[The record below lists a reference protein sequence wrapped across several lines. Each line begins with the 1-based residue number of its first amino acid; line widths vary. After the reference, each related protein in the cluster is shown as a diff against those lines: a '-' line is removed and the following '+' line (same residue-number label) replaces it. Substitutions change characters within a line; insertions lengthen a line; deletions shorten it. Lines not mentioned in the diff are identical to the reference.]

1 MGSDVTDETQSGEA
15 FSVDDEQQFQ
25 NIVENISSAVFI
37 FQGEV
42 MRYVNAAALS
52 ISGYSKDEL
61 LAMPFW
67 AIIHEDFQTL
77 VKQRGRSRQAG
88 DDISASYELKI
99 VRKDGEHRWVNFR
112 ASMIELDGKPAVLGL
127 AEDITERKQV
137 EADLQ
142 ETRNIFERLAD
153 YHVMTAS
160 LSADDVIQKSLAFLR
175 DIFTPHESSIAL
187 IQTDQNSFCLTASSH
202 REQTE
207 LGKGILIPFQATV
220 LSEVIQSQMPRYRPD
235 IAAEHSRYKIDKQL
249 LENGFRSDF
258 LVPLWVE
265 NQCVGTLNMVRSKI
279 DAFSKRERELIALIA
294 SHLAQ
299 TLHNA
304 SLFQAL
310 RENEQQ
316 YRTLVEDSPDMI
328 HSLDINGRITRANKA
343 ELEAMGYSREE
354 YMGKLVMDIVHPD
367 YCETTKNRLAAV
379 QVSQTI
385 SKYETALVT
394 KSGKKVNVEVSATP
408 QIAHGKVIATRAIM
422 RDITERSRSEYFTKR
437 ISKIIEMAATA
448 VPAEKV
454 YEAIC
459 QMYEEKYPRM
469 RASILRLEG
478 NQLFHCSAPSLPE
491 DYCKAIDGVKIG
503 PATGSC
509 GTAAYLGRE
518 VIVENIATDPLWAAY
533 KEIALPYG
541 LQACWSEPVIGGD
554 GTILATFAMYFNQP
568 SRPSDGELLELK
580 GASGL
585 VSIIMER
592 ERREAQVRKLSN
604 AITFAG
610 SSIIITNRIGVIEY
624 VNPAFTKITGY
635 STEDAVGKTPRIL
648 NSGNQDA
655 TFYECMWQIII
666 RGEIWHGKVIDKR
679 KDGSF
684 FPAMLTIA
692 PIVDDQGV
700 ITHFV
705 GSHADISELE
715 DMEAQFHQAQKMEAI
730 GTLVGG
736 IAHDFN
742 NLLAAMTGNLYL
754 AKMKVQQQP
763 YVVQKLSNIEQLS
776 LRAADMIQQLLT
788 FARKDRVSM
797 KPLPFTP
804 FIKETLKFLETS
816 VPENIFMRQDICSED
831 LLLNGDGTQLHQ
843 VLMNLINNARD
854 AVEHAHGPRITIRL
868 STFHADDGW
877 LEHHVYFQAGSYAHL
892 SVEDNGC
899 GIPEQQLEHLFEP
912 FFTTKEVGKGTG
924 LGLSMVY
931 GAVKTHHGFVE
942 VESVLGEGSNFHIYI
957 PLLEQGNSDS
967 PSPRQQE
974 ATKGHGE
981 MILLADDETHVRET
995 GKEVLEA
1002 LGYQVL
1008 TASNGQQAVEIFEA
1022 QAEKIDLCLFDI
1034 VMPVMGGDE
1043 AAKQVR
1049 LIKPDTKIIFATGY
1063 DKKMQYHMAAETV
1076 LSKPFSIVEM
1086 SQMIRQQL
1094 DAALPG

>member
-1 MGSDVTDETQSGEA
+1 MGSDITDKTQSGEP
-15 FSVDDEQQFQ
+15 FSVDDERQFQ

-37 FQGEV
+37 FQGEL

-67 AIIHEDFQTL
+67 AIIHADFQAL

-88 DDISASYELKI
+88 DDIPASYELKI
-99 VRKDGEHRWVNFR
+99 VRKDGEHRWISFR

-127 AEDITERKQV
+127 AEEITKRKQV

-142 ETRNIFERLAD
+142 ESRNVFERLAD
-153 YHVMTAS
+153 YHAMTAS
-160 LSADDVIQKSLAFLR
+160 LSADAVIQNSLAFLH
-175 DIFTPHESSIAL
+175 DTFTSHESSIAL
-187 IQTDQNSFCLTASSH
+187 IQADQNSFCLTASSH
-202 REQTE
+202 REQME

-220 LSEVIQSQMPRYRPD
+220 LSEVIQSQRPRYRPD
-235 IAAEHSRYKIDKQL
+235 IAAEHSRYKVDKQL

-265 NQCVGTLNMVRSKI
+265 NQCMGTLNMVRSEI
-279 DAFSKRERELIALIA
+279 DAFSRRERELIALIA
-294 SHLAQ
+294 SRLAQ
-299 TLHNA
+299 ALHNA
-304 SLFQAL
+304 SLFLAL
-310 RENEQQ
+310 RESEQQ

-328 HSLDINGRITRANKA
+328 HSLDTNGRIISANKA
-343 ELEAMGYSREE
+343 ELESMGYSREE
-354 YMGKLVMDIVHPD
+354 YMGKPVMDIVHPD
-367 YCETTKNRLAAV
+367 CFETTRNRLTSVLAG
-379 QVSQTI
+379 QTI

-394 KSGKKVNVEVSATP
+394 KSGKKINVEVSATP

-422 RDITERSRSEYFTKR
+422 RDITKRSRSEYFTKR

-454 YEAIC
+454 YAAIC

-491 DYCKAIDGVKIG
+491 DYRKAIDGVKIG
-503 PATGSC
+503 PAAGSC
-509 GTAAYLGRE
+509 GTAAFLGRE
-518 VIVENIATDPLWAAY
+518 VIVENIATDPLWSDY

-541 LQACWSEPVIGGD
+541 LQACWSDPVIGVD
-554 GTILATFAMYFNQP
+554 GTVLATFAMYFNQP

-592 ERREAQVRKLSN
+592 ERREAQVYKLSN
-604 AITFAG
+604 ALTCAG
-610 SSIIITNRIGVIEY
+610 SSIIITNRAGVIEY

-635 STEDAVGKTPRIL
+635 STEEAMGKTPIML

-655 TFYECMWQIII
+655 AFYECMWQTIT
-666 RGEIWHGKVIDKR
+666 RGETWHGKVIDKR

-715 DMEAQFHQAQKMEAI
+715 DMESQFHQAQKMEAI

-742 NLLAAMTGNLYL
+742 NMLAGMTGNLYM
-754 AKMKVQQQP
+754 AKIKIQGQP
-763 YVVQKLSNIEQLS
+763 DVVQKLSNIEQLS
-776 LRAADMIQQLLT
+776 FRAAEMIQQLLT
-788 FARKDRVSM
+788 FARKGRVSI

-804 FIKETLKFLETS
+804 FIKETLKFLKTS
-816 VPENIFMRQDICSED
+816 VPENICLRQELCSAD
-831 LLLNGDGTQLHQ
+831 LLLNGDAAQLHQ

-854 AVEHAHGPRITIRL
+854 AVEHVHDARITIKL
-868 STFHADDGW
+868 AALHADDDW
-877 LEHHVYFQAGSYAHL
+877 LEKHAYFEAGAYAHL

-899 GIPEQQLEHLFEP
+899 GIPEQQIEHLFEP

-924 LGLSMVY
+924 LGLAMVF
-931 GAVKTHHGFVE
+931 GALKTHHGFVE
-942 VESVLGEGSNFHIYI
+942 VESEPGAGSTFHIYL
-957 PLLEQGNSDS
+957 PLLEQENSGS
-967 PSPRQQE
+967 PSRQALDIAE
-974 ATKGHGE
+974 GHGE
-981 MILLADDETHVRET
+981 MILLVDDESHILEIGR
-995 GKEVLEA
+995 EVLEA

-1008 TASNGQQAVEIFEA
+1008 TASNGQQAVEVFEA
-1022 QAEKIDLCLFDI
+1022 QSEGIDLCFFDI
-1034 VMPVMGGDE
+1034 VMPIMGGDE
-1043 AAKQVR
+1043 AAKR
-1049 LIKPDTKIIFATGY
+1049 IRRIKPDARIIFATGY
-1063 DKKMQYHMAAETV
+1063 DKNLQHHLIDEAV
-1076 LSKPFSIVEM
+1076 LRKPFSIVEM
-1086 SQMIRQQL
+1086 SQLIRQQL
-1094 DAALPG
+1094 DA

>member
-1 MGSDVTDETQSGEA
+1 MGSDITVKTQSGEPFA
-15 FSVDDEQQFQ
+15 AAAVDDERLFQ
-25 NIVENISSAVFI
+25 TIVENISSAVFI

-42 MRYVNAAALS
+42 MRYVNAAALC

-67 AIIHEDFQTL
+67 AIIHADFQAL
-77 VKQRGRSRQAG
+77 VKQCGRSRQVG
-88 DDISASYELKI
+88 DSIPASYELKI
-99 VRKDGEHRWVNFR
+99 VRKDGEVCWVNFH
-112 ASMIELDGKPAVLGL
+112 ASMIEIDGKPAVLGL
-127 AEDITERKQV
+127 AEDITERKQTEDGFQQARIV
-137 EADLQ
+137 
-142 ETRNIFERLAD
+142 FEQLAD
-153 YHVMTAS
+153 YHAMTAC
-160 LSADDVIQKSLAFLR
+160 LSADEVIQNTLAFLS
-175 DIFTPHESSIAL
+175 DTFASHEGSIAL
-187 IQTDQNSFCLTASSH
+187 IQADKKSFCLKASSH
-202 REQTE
+202 REQ
-207 LGKGILIPFQATV
+207 LGLDRGVSISFAETV
-220 LSEVIQSQMPRYRPD
+220 LSEVIQTQQPRYRPD
-235 IAAEHSRYKIDKQL
+235 IEAEHSMYEIDKL
-249 LENGFRSDF
+249 LLKSGFRCDF

-265 NQCVGTLNMVRSKI
+265 NQCLGTLNMVRSEI
-279 DAFSKRERELIALIA
+279 DAFSKHERKLILLIAPR
-294 SHLAQ
+294 LAQ
-299 TLHNA
+299 ALHNA

-310 RENEQQ
+310 RESEQQ

-328 HSLDINGRITRANKA
+328 HSLDTKGRITRANKA
-343 ELEAMGYSREE
+343 ELETMGYSREE
-354 YMGKLVMDIVHPD
+354 YMGKPVMDIVHPD
-367 YCETTKNRLAAV
+367 CFEITKNRLSSVLAG
-379 QVSQTI
+379 QTI
-385 SKYETALVT
+385 SRYETALVT
-394 KSGKKVNVEVSATP
+394 KSGKKINVEVSATP
-408 QIAHGKVIATRAIM
+408 QIVDGKVIASRAIVH
-422 RDITERSRSEYFTKR
+422 DITERSRSEYFTNR
-437 ISKIIEMAATA
+437 ISEIIEMAATA

-459 QMYEEKYPRM
+459 QMYEDKYPRM
-469 RASILRLEG
+469 RASILRLKG

-491 DYCKAIDGVKIG
+491 DYRKAIDGVKIG
-503 PATGSC
+503 PAAGSC
-509 GTAAYLGRE
+509 GTAAFLGRE

-592 ERREAQVRKLSN
+592 ERREAQVCKLSN

-610 SSIIITNRIGVIEY
+610 SSIIITNRAGVIEY

-635 STEDAVGKTPRIL
+635 SAEDAMGKTPRIL

-655 TFYECMWQIII
+655 VFYKRMWQTITC
-666 RGEIWHGKVIDKR
+666 GEIWHGKVIDKR

-692 PIVDDQGV
+692 PIADDQGV

-715 DMEAQFHQAQKMEAI
+715 NMEAQFHQAQKMEAI

-742 NLLAAMTGNLYL
+742 NMLAGMTGNLYL

-763 YVVQKLSNIEQLS
+763 DVVKKLDNIEQLS
-776 LRAADMIQQLLT
+776 FRAAEMIQQLLT
-788 FARKDRVSM
+788 FARKDRVSI

-816 VPENIFMRQDICSED
+816 VPENISLRQELCSED

-843 VLMNLINNARD
+843 VLMNLITNARD
-854 AVEHAHGPRITIRL
+854 AVEHVHDPRITTRL
-868 STFHADDGW
+868 AAFHADDHW
-877 LEHHVYFQAGSYAHL
+877 LDSHAYFKAGTYAHL

-924 LGLSMVY
+924 LGLAMVY

-942 VESVLGEGSNFHIYI
+942 VESTPSEGSTFHMYI
-957 PLLEQGNSDS
+957 PLLEQENSAS
-967 PSPRQQE
+967 PSLQPLE
-974 ATKGHGE
+974 VAEGHGE
-981 MILLADDETHVRET
+981 TILLVDDESHILET

-1008 TASNGQQAVEIFEA
+1008 TASNGKQAVEIFEV
-1022 QAEKIDLCLFDI
+1022 QPEGIDLCLFDI
-1034 VMPVMGGDE
+1034 VMPIMGGDE
-1043 AAKQVR
+1043 AANRIRQ
-1049 LIKPDTKIIFATGY
+1049 IKPDARIIFATGY
-1063 DKKMQYHMAAETV
+1063 DKNLQHHLVDETV
-1076 LSKPFSIVEM
+1076 IRKPFSIVEM
-1086 SQMIRQQL
+1086 SQLIRQQL
-1094 DAALPG
+1094 DA